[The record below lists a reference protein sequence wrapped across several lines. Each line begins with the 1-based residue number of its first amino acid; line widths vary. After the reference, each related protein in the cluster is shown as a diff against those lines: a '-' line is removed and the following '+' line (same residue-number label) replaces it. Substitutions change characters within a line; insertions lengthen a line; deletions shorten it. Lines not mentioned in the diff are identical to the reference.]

1 MNTLEVGDIAFAYGE
16 RRALDG
22 VSFTAAQGRFTALLG
37 PNGAGKSTLIA
48 LLTRLYDL
56 QQGQIRIAGFD
67 LRETPRK
74 ALARLGV
81 VFQQSTLDLDLT
93 VEQNLRYHAALH
105 GMPRAVANE
114 RIELELQRQQL
125 GERRRSKV
133 RELNGGHR
141 RRVEIARALLHRPE
155 LLLLDEASAGLDP
168 ASRQA
173 LNQHVRMLCQEQG
186 MSVLWTTHLLDEVQA
201 DDDLL
206 VLNRGRLVAQGR
218 AAQLATEGEDLAASF
233 ARLTGNDTHGAGSS
247 LGNRPAVLDGTPR
260 AIEPQHEAVS
270 PASNPEAGSARTSL
284 ESGRR
289 SS

>member
-1 MNTLEVGDIAFAYGE
+1 MNALEVSDLGFAYGA

-56 QQGQIRIAGFD
+56 QQGQIHIAGFG

-105 GMPRAVANE
+105 GMPRAVASE
-114 RIELELQRQQL
+114 RIEVELQRQQL

-141 RRVEIARALLHRPE
+141 RRVEIARALLHRPD

-186 MSVLWTTHLLDEVQA
+186 MSVLWTTHLLDEVHA

-206 VLNRGRLVAQGR
+206 VLNRGQLVAQGSVASVAR
-218 AAQLATEGEDLAASF
+218 DGEDLAASF
-233 ARLTGNDTHGAGSS
+233 ARLTGDAMQSAPAPALQREIPAAAVPS
-247 LGNRPAVLDGTPR
+247 LPAS
-260 AIEPQHEAVS
+260 AVS
-270 PASNPEAGSARTSL
+270 PAKATSAAAHHTSAPL
-284 ESGRR
+284 DPGRETL
-289 SS
+289 

>member
-1 MNTLEVGDIAFAYGE
+1 MNALEVGDIAFAYGE

-22 VSFTAAQGRFTALLG
+22 VSFTATQGRFTALLG

-218 AAQLATEGEDLAASF
+218 AAELATEGEDLAASF

-260 AIEPQHEAVS
+260 AIEPQHEAVA
-270 PASNPEAGSARTSL
+270 PASNPEARSARTFL

>member
-1 MNTLEVGDIAFAYGE
+1 MSALEVSDVAFAYGA

-22 VSFTAAQGRFTALLG
+22 VSFAAAKARFTALLG

-56 QQGQIRIAGFD
+56 QRGQIRIAGFG
-67 LRETPRK
+67 LREAPRQ

-105 GMPRAVANE
+105 GMPRALANE

-173 LNQHVRMLCQEQG
+173 LNQHVRALCRDEG

-206 VLNRGRLVAQGR
+206 VLNRGRLVAQGSV
-218 AAQLATEGEDLAASF
+218 ASLALDGEDLAASF
-233 ARLTGNDTHGAGSS
+233 ARLTGSDAQGAG
-247 LGNRPAVLDGTPR
+247 LDGAAHRSAAMPPKTT
-260 AIEPQHEAVS
+260 EPAGES
-270 PASNPEAGSARTSL
+270 TGLASGAKHS
-284 ESGRR
+284 
-289 SS
+289 

>member
-1 MNTLEVGDIAFAYGE
+1 MNALEVGDIAFAYGE

-218 AAQLATEGEDLAASF
+218 AAELATEGEDLAASF

-260 AIEPQHEAVS
+260 AIEPQHEAVA
-270 PASNPEAGSARTSL
+270 PASNPEARSARTSL

>member
-1 MNTLEVGDIAFAYGE
+1 M
-16 RRALDG
+16 
-22 VSFTAAQGRFTALLG
+22 
-37 PNGAGKSTLIA
+37 
-48 LLTRLYDL
+48 
-56 QQGQIRIAGFD
+56 
-67 LRETPRK
+67 
-74 ALARLGV
+74 

-105 GMPRAVANE
+105 GMPRALANE

-173 LNQHVRMLCQEQG
+173 LNQHVRALCRDEG

-206 VLNRGRLVAQGR
+206 VLNRGRLVAQGSV
-218 AAQLATEGEDLAASF
+218 ASLALDGEDLAASF
-233 ARLTGNDTHGAGSS
+233 ARLTGSDAQGAG
-247 LGNRPAVLDGTPR
+247 LDGAAHRSAAMPPKTP
-260 AIEPQHEAVS
+260 EPAGES
-270 PASNPEAGSARTSL
+270 TGLASGAKHS
-284 ESGRR
+284 
-289 SS
+289 

>member
-1 MNTLEVGDIAFAYGE
+1 MNALEVSDVAFAYGA

-22 VSFTAAQGRFTALLG
+22 VSFTATQGRFTALLG

-67 LRETPRK
+67 LRDTPRK

-114 RIELELQRQQL
+114 CIELELQRQQL

-141 RRVEIARALLHRPE
+141 RRVEIARALMHRPE

-186 MSVLWTTHLLDEVQA
+186 MSVLWTTHLLDEVRA

-218 AAQLATEGEDLAASF
+218 AAELATEGEDLAASF

-247 LGNRPAVLDGTPR
+247 LGHRPAVLDGTPG
-260 AIEPQHEAVS
+260 AIEPPHEAVA
-270 PASNPEAGSARTSL
+270 PASNPGAGSARASL